1 MSKSKTK
8 RDLMNEKISMRHYNH
23 ILNDIVE
30 PLLGK
35 QSTLAS
41 DLERIGKKMLGV
53 KFKGVYASDKIPN
66 LNNLSCYCIVN
77 VDKSDMPG
85 SHWMSIA
92 KDTEGKGAILY
103 DSFGRKNSKIIP
115 SLQFS
120 GNGRIIDCDR
130 DSEQKISEDNC
141 GARSIA
147 WLIMYDTFGRDASLL
162 I

>member
-1 MSKSKTK
+1 MIPKLTLKT
-8 RDLMNEKISMRHYNH
+8 
-23 ILNDIVE
+23 
-30 PLLGK
+30 P
-35 QSTLAS
+35 
-41 DLERIGKKMLGV
+41 
-53 KFKGVYASDKIPN
+53 
-66 LNNLSCYCIVN
+66 YCIVN

-85 SHWMSIA
+85 SHWMAIA
-92 KDTEGKGAILY
+92 KDTEGGKGAILY

-120 GNGRIIDCDR
+120 GNGGIIDCDR
-130 DSEQKISEDNC
+130 DAEQKISEDNC